1 MDCDSGVKMFFKLF
15 DCDITDIPIPEDWQP
30 FSRPQLPHDNPWRH
44 MPNWLNHKI
53 FFSDE
58 IRINFYTQKADFE
71 LPYHTDDGPKCALN
85 YLIEG
90 DEPIVFEDYGPVYY
104 KFGLM
109 NVSERHMV
117 PAGKVDRVLLRYSF
131 MTLDIHEISQRL
143 SPYLNGIST
152 IKYDELN
159 DILKG
164 EFGELSV

>member
-1 MDCDSGVKMFFKLF
+1 MMYFRLF
-15 DCDITDIPIPEDWQP
+15 DCEITDIPIPEDWQP

-53 FFSDE
+53 FFTDE

-71 LPYHTDDGPKCALN
+71 LPFHTDDGPKCALN
-85 YLIEG
+85 YLIQG
-90 DEPIVFEDYGPVYY
+90 NEPIVFEDYGPVHY

-131 MTLDIHEISQRL
+131 MTLDFYTVRDRL
-143 SPYLNGIST
+143 IKLIGLKKSITYDRLN
-152 IKYDELN
+152 K
-159 DILKG
+159 IL
-164 EFGELSV
+164 EDNF